1 MSGAAGARRVA
12 RRGAAGAAGAAVLA
26 LASAG
31 ALVGQGA
38 ERGAF
43 VVRRGSDTLAV
54 ETFSRMAGRMEAEL
68 ALRTPAIR
76 QRVAADLTP
85 DARVSRVTLAVLPGT
100 SGEAAPLVAESVVFR
115 GDSALAEVHAPGM
128 PPRQG
133 FAPGAGA
140 LPYVNVSVA
149 GLEQLVRRARALGGD
164 TARIPMLVLQSGAA
178 FTARVSRLGADSV
191 LVSLPPGVEIRL
203 AVDAAG
209 RVLGGR
215 VPSQGITME
224 RTGEAGVRM
233 GAAPRADYSAPPGAP
248 YTAEE
253 VRVPTPGGYT
263 LAGTLTLPKG
273 ARGPVP
279 AVVLVTGSG
288 PQDRDSAIP
297 PVPGYRPFRQ
307 IADTLSRRGIA
318 VLRLDDRGTGAS
330 GGDPSR
336 ATSADFAD
344 DVRAAVAYLRGR
356 REVAPERIAVAGHS
370 EGGIIAPM
378 VAASDPRIRAVV
390 LMAGEASTGRAINL
404 YQNRQAVD
412 AAPGLTPAQRD
423 SVMATVPAKV
433 DSLAA
438 QLPWLRFFLDY
449 DPLPTARRVRVPTLI
464 LQGATD
470 RQVPAE
476 QAEQLAAAIRAGG
489 NRDVTVRIFPELN
502 HLFLRDPVGTADV
515 QHYAALPSRQVPAE
529 VLGTLADW
537 LAAKL
542 R

>member
-1 MSGAAGARRVA
+1 MNISRGARRGV
-12 RRGAAGAAGAAVLA
+12 AGAAVLA

-31 ALVGQGA
+31 GAAGQGV

-43 VVRRGSDTLAV
+43 VVRRGGDTLAV
-54 ETFSRMAGRMEAEL
+54 ESFA
-68 ALRTPAIR
+68 RTPARVESELAFRTPPVRIR
-76 QRVAADLTP
+76 IAEELTP
-85 DARVSRVTLAVLPGT
+85 DARVSRVDMTVLGAG
-100 SGEAAPLVAESVVFR
+100 SGGDTALVTESVVFR
-115 GDSALAEVHAPGM
+115 GDSALAEVRAPGV
-128 PPRQG
+128 PPRQA

-140 LPYVNVSVA
+140 LPYVNISVA
-149 GLEQLVRRARALGGD
+149 GLEQVVRRARALGGD
-164 TARIPMLVLQSGAA
+164 TARVPMLVLQSGAA
-178 FTARVSRLGADSV
+178 FAVTVSRLGADSV
-191 LVSLPPGVEIRL
+191 LLSLPPGVEIRL

-215 VPSQGITME
+215 VPSQGIVME
-224 RTGEAGVRM
+224 RVADAGLRM
-233 GAAPRADYSAPPGAP
+233 GAAPRPDYSAPAGAP

-253 VRVPTPGGYT
+253 VRVGTPGGYA

-273 ARGPVP
+273 AAGPVP

-297 PVPGYRPFRQ
+297 PVAGYRPFRQ

-318 VLRLDDRGTGAS
+318 VLRLDDRGVGAS

-356 REVAPERIAVAGHS
+356 REIAPGRIAVAGHS

-378 VAASDPRIRAVV
+378 VAAADPRIRAVV
-390 LMAGEASTGRAINL
+390 LLAAPSWTGRRTSD
-404 YQNRQAVD
+404 YQLREAWRT
-412 AAPGLTPAQRD
+412 AGFPE
-423 SVMATVPAKV
+423 AKF
-433 DSLAA
+433 DSLARVNDPA
-438 QLPWLRFFLDY
+438 RDSMAAAVPWIGFWLRY
-449 DPLPTARRVRVPTLI
+449 DPLPTARKVKAPVLI

-476 QAEQLAAAIRAGG
+476 QAPELAAALRAGG
-489 NRDVTVRIFPELN
+489 NRDVTVRVFPELN

-515 QHYAALPSRQVPAE
+515 ARYAALPSRQLPPE
-529 VLGTLADW
+529 VLGVMADW

-542 R
+542 KEDR